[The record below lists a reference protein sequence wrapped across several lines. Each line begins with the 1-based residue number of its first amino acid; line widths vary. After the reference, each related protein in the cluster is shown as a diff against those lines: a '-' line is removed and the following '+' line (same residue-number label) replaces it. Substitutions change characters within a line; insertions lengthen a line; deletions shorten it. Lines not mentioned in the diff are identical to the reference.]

1 MTSTTHVSRRRVLV
15 AGGALA
21 LAAGLPR
28 ISGAQS
34 GWLPARDVRIMNGF
48 AAGGSGELVCRILAE
63 ALRPGF
69 GHPVVVETKA
79 GANGF
84 IAAQAV
90 ASAEPDGHTV
100 GLGTMSMLTIAPQL
114 PGIKL
119 PLNVDTDLTPIANVA
134 GVYKLLITYPDAPF
148 RTVPELIAY
157 AKANPGKISYG
168 SAGIGSSPHMA
179 AELFRSQAGI
189 DIVHVPYKGGAP
201 AMVDLMAGRVQMMI
215 GNMPDFL
222 SQVKAGKLRGVAFG
236 GDRAAPELP
245 DLPLIKQWLPKY
257 SVSNWFAIVGPGRMP
272 PQILA
277 AWNAAIQKVL
287 TDSATQARFTGLG
300 VEILGGSV
308 EKFNAEIATYRANW
322 AAVIRS
328 ANIRAE

>member
-1 MTSTTHVSRRRVLV
+1 MNSQNRFTRRRLIA
-15 AGGALA
+15 AGGGIA
-21 LAAGLPR
+21 LAAALPR
-28 ISGAQS
+28 MTFAQS
-34 GWLPARDVRIMNGF
+34 GWKPSRDIRFMNGF
-48 AAGGSGELVCRILAE
+48 AAGGSGEYVCRVLAD
-63 ALRPGF
+63 ALRTQF
-69 GHPVVVETKA
+69 GVPVIVDTQP

-90 ASAEPDGHTV
+90 ARAAPDGLTV
-100 GLGTMSMLTIAPQL
+100 GLATMSMLTIANQL
-114 PGIKL
+114 PGTKL
-119 PLNVDTDLTPIANVA
+119 SINVDTDLTPIANVA
-134 GVYKLLITYPDAPF
+134 GVYKLLVTYPEAPF

-189 DIVHVPYKGGAP
+189 DIVHIPYKGGAP
-201 AMVDLMAGRVQMMI
+201 AMVDLMAGRIQMMI

-222 SQVKAGKLRGVAFG
+222 GQVKAGKLRGVAFG
-236 GDRAAPELP
+236 GERASPALP
-245 DLPLIKQWLPKY
+245 DLPLIKQWLPNY
-257 SVSNWFAIVGPGRMP
+257 SVTNWFGIVGPGRMP
-272 PQILA
+272 PNILSA
-277 AWNAAIQKVL
+277 FNGALQKALADPAV
-287 TDSATQARFTGLG
+287 QARLLEHG
-300 VEILGGSV
+300 VEVLGGSV